1 MARARTTITA
11 LTLGA
16 CALLASGTAPAAATG
31 TSPFPTGEPISD
43 TGYQPAEN
51 LPPSEPTRACGTR
64 VVLDEVDRYFAVEE
78 RVREYRG
85 GITRIDG
92 RGQLIISVAAEDGRR
107 ARLDASGPYTIV
119 VHARTGVTD
128 VYLRGATVLLPRN
141 AIEAAATREAGLPR
155 FAQYSGRTHLRDTS
169 DPRTDEPQAS
179 EVLDRPR
186 FVTNACHLLHR

>member
-1 MARARTTITA
+1 MTRARTTLTV

-16 CALLASGTAPAAATG
+16 CALLASGTAPAGATVA
-31 TSPFPTGEPISD
+31 SPFPTGEPVSD
-43 TGYQPAEN
+43 TGYQPAAN
-51 LPPSEPTRACGTR
+51 SPPSEPIRACGTR
-64 VVLDEVDRYFAVEE
+64 VVLDEVDRYFSVEE

-85 GITRIDG
+85 RITRIDG
-92 RGQLIISVAAEDGRR
+92 RGQLILSVAAEDGRQ

-119 VHARTGVTD
+119 VNGRTGVTD
-128 VYLRGATVLLPRN
+128 IYLRGATVLLPRN
-141 AIEAAATREAGLPR
+141 AREAAATREAGLPR

-169 DPRTDEPQAS
+169 DPKTGEPLTS